1 MQCFVFV
8 MGNGSPKALVKQAG
22 RPGDPLSSL
31 SLRLPSQSRGSLGSA
46 SGAPGPAAQRPLAA
60 ACASAAP
67 AQQRRY
73 NDGGPLGPFRR
84 SRFSAPRG
92 LSVRSRA
99 YPNLIPGRRP
109 GWRPFSSGGPRAPPR
124 SRPRGTS
131 GEGRVSSRPR
141 RDERFRG
148 PGRTCGDARG
158 AASGVWSAGV
168 FPPGRRVRG
177 GGARARRAE
186 PGSGAAAA
194 PPWMGAGAGSVPR
207 WRRRGCWPPSAPRA
221 TRRLSPGWSRS
232 RVGRKTERK
241 GSGRT
246 KPEKRARSRGTTPE
260 GSRCGL
266 QRHQRTFPKT
276 GRFCGR

>member
-8 MGNGSPKALVKQAG
+8 MGNGSPMALVKQAG

-46 SGAPGPAAQRPLAA
+46 SGAPGPATQRPLAA

-158 AASGVWSAGV
+158 AASGVSSAGV
-168 FPPGRRVRG
+168 FP
-177 GGARARRAE
+177 RAGE
-186 PGSGAAAA
+186 LGAAGPVLGGQSPA
-194 PPWMGAGAGSVPR
+194 PGPR
-207 WRRRGCWPPSAPRA
+207 RRRRGWARGPGRCRDGEGEDAGPRA
-221 TRRLSPGWSRS
+221 RPGRP
-232 RVGRKTERK
+232 G
-241 GSGRT
+241 
-246 KPEKRARSRGTTPE
+246 A
-260 GSRCGL
+260 
-266 QRHQRTFPKT
+266 
-276 GRFCGR
+276 